1 MRCPVSL
8 ALLAAAGAAA
18 VPALA
23 QPAPVR
29 LDYAAPDGCPAEPEL
44 RSIVAARMGADPFT
58 TGPAAQTVRVI
69 VERRPGGFAGSV
81 ELRDPAGRLVWS
93 RPPLMDA
100 DCRRLVEVLGGVSI
114 PAAIDGPAASAPPA
128 VPAPLAVPT
137 MPPVAPPSPAPSPVE
152 PPSTRPA
159 FRLGARGG
167 LALGLTPTPTAH
179 IAVDVGVGWPSFSLA
194 LEGGAALPMQGDA
207 DAGVRLRTSIVS
219 GSLVPCGHY
228 KWFVGCGLISVGA
241 LRAEAV
247 NATTPATSTG
257 IFLAAG
263 ARAGLEWPIVPAFA
277 LRLSADALVNL
288 HPLGAQALKGP
299 TPAQA
304 TLVEAWRSGPFA
316 GVLGAGFVARFGGS

>member
-1 MRCPVSL
+1 MRLPLCPL
-8 ALLAAAGAAA
+8 IAAWALAAAPAGAAEPRA
-18 VPALA
+18 VS
-23 QPAPVR
+23 R
-29 LDYAAPDGCPAEPEL
+29 LDYSSAETCPGEPEL
-44 RSIVAARMGADPFT
+44 RSIVAARMGTDPFT
-58 TGPAAQTVRVI
+58 AGPAPAAPTVRVI
-69 VERRPGGFAGSV
+69 VERRPGGFAGTV

-100 DCRRLVEVLGGVSI
+100 DCRRLVEVLGSISI
-114 PAAIDGPAASAPPA
+114 PAAIDGPALPA
-128 VPAPLAVPT
+128 VPIAPT
-137 MPPVAPPSPAPSPVE
+137 MPPAAPPFPAP
-152 PPSTRPA
+152 PPTPPPAAGPA
-159 FRLGARGG
+159 FRVGARGG
-167 LALGLTPTPTAH
+167 LAVGLTPTPTAH

-257 IFLAAG
+257 IFVAAG

-299 TPAQA
+299 TPVQA
-304 TLVEAWRSGPFA
+304 IPVEAWRSGPFA